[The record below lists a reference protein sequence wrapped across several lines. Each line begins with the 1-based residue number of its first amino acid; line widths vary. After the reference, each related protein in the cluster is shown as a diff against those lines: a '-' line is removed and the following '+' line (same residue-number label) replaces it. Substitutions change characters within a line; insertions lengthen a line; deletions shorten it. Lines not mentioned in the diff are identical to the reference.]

1 MMFSL
6 DGKVALVT
14 GASGGIGS
22 AIATALAEHGAR
34 VALTGTRADAL
45 EELAG
50 RIGPAARS
58 FPRNMS
64 ERGEVDELAAEVEA
78 AYGQVDILVNN
89 AGITRDN
96 LTIRLSDDDWDAVIE
111 VNLTAA
117 FRLTRALLRG
127 MIRRRAGRIVTVS
140 SVVGTSGNP
149 GQANYSAAKAGLIGM
164 TMSIAQ
170 EVATRNITA
179 NCVAPGYIETP
190 MTAALVGE
198 RREAAIADTQI
209 GRFGTPEEVA
219 GAVVYLASNEA
230 AYITGETIQ
239 VNGGLT
245 MSA

>member
-1 MMFSL
+1 MYNL
-6 DGKVALVT
+6 EGKVALVT
-14 GASGGIGS
+14 GATGGIGS
-22 AIATALAEHGAR
+22 DIAAAITEQGGR
-34 VALTGTRADAL
+34 VALTGTRAAAL

-50 RIGPAARS
+50 TLGGGAKG
-58 FPRNMS
+58 FPCNLS
-64 ERGEVDELAAEVEA
+64 ERAEIDDLVRDVEA
-78 AYGQVDILVNN
+78 EFGRIDILVNN
-89 AGITRDN
+89 AGINRDN
-96 LTIRLSDDDWDAVIE
+96 LAIRLSDEDWDKVIE

-117 FRLTRALLRG
+117 FRLTRTVLRG

-149 GQANYSAAKAGLIGM
+149 GQANYAAAKAGLIGM

-190 MTAALVGE
+190 MTAALEGE

-209 GRFGTPEEVA
+209 GRFGTPREVA
-219 GAVVYLASNEA
+219 GAVVFLASDEA

>member
-1 MMFSL
+1 MYNL
-6 DGKVALVT
+6 EGKVALVT
-14 GASGGIGS
+14 GATGGIGS
-22 AIATALAEHGAR
+22 DIAAAITEQGGR
-34 VALTGTRADAL
+34 VALTGTRAAAL
-45 EELAG
+45 KELAG
-50 RIGPAARS
+50 TLGGGAKG
-58 FPRNMS
+58 FPCNLS
-64 ERGEVDELAAEVEA
+64 ERAEIDDLVRDVEA
-78 AYGQVDILVNN
+78 EFGRIDILVNN
-89 AGITRDN
+89 AGINRDN
-96 LTIRLSDDDWDAVIE
+96 LAIRLSDEDWDKVIE

-117 FRLTRALLRG
+117 FRLTRTVLRG

-149 GQANYSAAKAGLIGM
+149 GQANYAAAKAGLIGM

-190 MTAALVGE
+190 MTAALEGE

-209 GRFGTPEEVA
+209 GRFGTPREVA
-219 GAVVYLASNEA
+219 GAVVFLASDEA

>member
-1 MMFSL
+1 MYNL
-6 DGKVALVT
+6 EGKVALVT
-14 GASGGIGS
+14 GATGGIGS
-22 AIATALAEHGAR
+22 DIAAAITEQGGR
-34 VALTGTRADAL
+34 VALTGTRAAAL

-50 RIGPAARS
+50 TLGGGTKG
-58 FPRNMS
+58 FPCNLS
-64 ERGEVDELAAEVEA
+64 ERAEIDDLVRDVEA
-78 AYGQVDILVNN
+78 EFGRIDILVNN
-89 AGITRDN
+89 AGINRDN
-96 LTIRLSDDDWDAVIE
+96 LAIRLSDEDWDKVIE

-117 FRLTRALLRG
+117 FRLTRTVLRG

-149 GQANYSAAKAGLIGM
+149 GQANYAAAKAGLIGM

-190 MTAALVGE
+190 MTAALEGE

-209 GRFGTPEEVA
+209 GRFGTPREVA
-219 GAVVYLASNEA
+219 GAVVFLASDEA